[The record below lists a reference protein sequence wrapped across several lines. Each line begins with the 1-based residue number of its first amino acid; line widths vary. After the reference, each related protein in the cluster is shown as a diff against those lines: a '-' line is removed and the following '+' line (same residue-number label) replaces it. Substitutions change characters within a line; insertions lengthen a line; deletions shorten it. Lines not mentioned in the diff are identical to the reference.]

1 MDDYLIQ
8 NASSIDSP
16 ALVIYPERIVHNIRT
31 MLAMVD
37 GEADKLIPHVKTH
50 KMAEVA
56 KMQVEAG
63 ITKFKCAT
71 IAEAE
76 MLADTGARH
85 VLLAYQLT
93 GPKIQRFGELV
104 QAYNWVE
111 WASLIDNW
119 VSAEELAAGFEKTAY
134 KPVVYIDVNLGM
146 NRTGHAVDA
155 GLEAFYRELK
165 ADERFDLRGFHAY
178 DGHLRDPDVA
188 VRQRQADEAL
198 KPLEDF
204 ADRLEQEGEPRPV
217 IIVGGTPTF
226 TNHARRPNVWC
237 SPGTCL
243 LWDWGYSDGLPEQH
257 FEWAALLITRV
268 ISKPAPGLITT
279 DLGHKAVAAENP
291 LNKRIRFLNLSGY
304 EVVGQ
309 SEEHMVLQVADWNN
323 IRIGE
328 VLYGVPYHICPTVAL
343 HDEAQV
349 ILNGEVVERWA
360 IDARKRRITY

>member
-1 MDDYLIQ
+1 MEDYRVQ
-8 NASSIDSP
+8 NSQLIDSP
-16 ALVIYPERIVHNIRT
+16 ALVIYPDRIARNIRT
-31 MLAMVD
+31 MLDMVAGD
-37 GEADKLIPHVKTH
+37 ADKLIPHVKTH

-56 KMQVEAG
+56 RMQVEAG

-85 VLLAYQLT
+85 VLVAYQLT
-93 GPKIQRFGELV
+93 GPKLHRFCELV

-119 VSAEELAAGFEKTAY
+119 VSAEELAAEFEKTNHR
-134 KPVVYIDVNLGM
+134 PIIYIDVNLGM
-146 NRTGHAVDA
+146 NRTGHAIDEK
-155 GLEAFYRELK
+155 LTELYRQLK

-178 DGHLRDPDVA
+178 DGHLHDADVR
-188 VRQRQADEAL
+188 VRQEKADAGL

-204 ADRLEQEGEPRPV
+204 ADTLEQEGGARPV
-217 IIVGGTPTF
+217 IVVGGTPTF
-226 TNHARRPNVWC
+226 SNHAQRPNVWC

-243 LWDWGYSDGLPEQH
+243 LWDWGYGSLLTEQH
-257 FEWAALLITRV
+257 FEWAALLLTRV

-291 LNKRIRFLNLSGY
+291 LPKRVRFLNLPDY
-304 EVVGQ
+304 EVIGQ
-309 SEEHMVLQVADWNN
+309 SEEHLVLRVADWESV
-323 IRIGE
+323 RIGD

-349 ILNGEVVERWA
+349 VLAGETTGRWA

>member
-1 MDDYLIQ
+1 MDEYRVQ
-8 NASSIDSP
+8 NVQVIDSP
-16 ALVIYPERIVHNIRT
+16 ALLIYPDRIAHNIQA
-31 MLAMVD
+31 MLDMVGGD
-37 GEADKLIPHVKTH
+37 ADKLVPHVKTH

-85 VLLAYQLT
+85 VVLAYQLT
-93 GPKIQRFGELV
+93 GPKLRRFCELV

-119 VSAEELAAGFEKTAY
+119 ESAEELSREFEKTTHR
-134 KPVVYIDVNLGM
+134 PVVYIDTNVGM
-146 NRTGHAVDA
+146 NRTGHVVDDELKA
-155 GLEAFYRELK
+155 LYRQLK

-178 DGHLRDPDVA
+178 DGHLHDADVA
-188 VRQRQADEAL
+188 VRQAKADAGL
-198 KPLEDF
+198 QPLEAF
-204 ADRLEQEGEPRPV
+204 ADQLEQEGEQRPV

-226 TNHARRPNVWC
+226 SNHASRPNVWC

-243 LWDWGYSDGLPEQH
+243 LWDWGYGDLLPEQT
-257 FEWAALLITRV
+257 FEWAALLLTRV
-268 ISKPAPGLITT
+268 ISKPSPGVVTT

-291 LNKRIRFLNLSGY
+291 LGKRVKLLNLAGY
-304 EVVGQ
+304 EIAGQ
-309 SEEHMVLQVADWNN
+309 SEEHLVLRVADWES
-323 IRIGE
+323 IQIGD

-349 ILNGEVVERWA
+349 IRSGEAVERWA

>member
-1 MDDYLIQ
+1 MNEYQVQNIQ
-8 NASSIDSP
+8 LVDSP
-16 ALVIYPERIVHNIRT
+16 ALLIYPDRIAHNIRT

-37 GEADKLIPHVKTH
+37 GDADKLVPHVKTH

-56 KMQVEAG
+56 RMQVEAG

-85 VLLAYQLT
+85 VLISYQLT
-93 GPKIQRFGELV
+93 GPKLHRFCELV

-111 WASLIDNW
+111 WASLVDNLA
-119 VSAEELAAGFEKTAY
+119 SAEELAQEFAKTTH
-134 KPVVYIDVNLGM
+134 KPIVYIDINLGM
-146 NRTGHAVDA
+146 NRTGHVVDA
-155 GLEAFYRELK
+155 ELEQLYRTLK
-165 ADERFDLRGFHAY
+165 ADTRLDLRGFHAY
-178 DGHLRDPDVA
+178 DGHIRDQDVA
-188 VRQRQADEAL
+188 ERQLKADAAV
-198 KPLEDF
+198 KPLEAL
-204 ADRLEQEGEPRPV
+204 ADKLEQEGESRPL

-226 TNHARRPNVWC
+226 SNHAHRPNVWC

-243 LWDWGYSDGLPEQH
+243 LWDWGYGDLLTEQH
-257 FEWAALLITRV
+257 FEWAALLVTRV
-268 ISKPAPGLITT
+268 VSKPAPGIVTT

-291 LNKRIRFLNLSGY
+291 LAKRVKFLNLTDY
-304 EVVGQ
+304 ELTGQ
-309 SEEHMVLQVADWNN
+309 SEEHLVLKVQNWNDIN
-323 IRIGE
+323 IGD

-349 ILNGEVVERWA
+349 ILGGEATGRWA

>member
-1 MDDYLIQ
+1 MEGYLIQ
-8 NASSIDSP
+8 TISQVDSP
-16 ALVIYPERIVHNIRT
+16 ALVLYPERIARNIQT
-31 MLAMVD
+31 MLDMVD
-37 GEADKLIPHVKTH
+37 GDADKLIPHVKTH

-71 IAEAE
+71 VAEAE

-85 VLLAYQLT
+85 VLIAYQLT
-93 GPKIQRFGELV
+93 GPKLHRFCELV

-111 WASLIDNW
+111 WASLVDNW
-119 VSAEELAAGFEKTAY
+119 VSAEELAAEFAKTSH

-146 NRTGHAVDA
+146 NRTGHAVNEN
-155 GLEAFYRELK
+155 LEELYRQLK
-165 ADERFDLRGFHAY
+165 ADERFDVRGFHAY
-178 DGHLRDPDVA
+178 DGHLRDPDVT
-188 VRQRQADEAL
+188 VRQAQADAAL
-198 KPLEDF
+198 KPLENL
-204 ADRLEQEGEPRPV
+204 ADTLEQEGETRPV
-217 IIVGGTPTF
+217 LIVGGTPTF
-226 TNHARRPNVWC
+226 SNHAHRANVWC

-243 LWDWGYSDGLPEQH
+243 LWDWGYDDLLAEQQ

-268 ISKPAPGLITT
+268 VSKPAPGIVTT

-291 LNKRIRFLNLSGY
+291 LSKRVKFLNLDGY
-304 EVVGQ
+304 EITGQ
-309 SEEHMVLQVADWNN
+309 SEEHLVLQVQNWDA
-323 IRIGE
+323 IQIGD

-349 ILNGEVVERWA
+349 VLDGEVGGRWL